1 MDPSVYQNLEA
12 SLRSSAAVK
21 QLASPPVF
29 KNDANDAAALGQNA
43 LENFGS
49 SIAGHASLKTVANLV
64 KSKKVLKGA
73 GISEEET
80 QGLADAA
87 AQGDT
92 ASFIRQSIN
101 MGTKRIT
108 NAIRGTVRPAPA
120 APAPPAPAPAPEPP
134 TQEFSNEAFDPNTI
148 EPAAI
153 RQAGEAPS
161 QIGEILPGQYQRIG
175 TNTGD
180 APPPPAPAQAAAPAA
195 PAAPEPPPPPP
206 EVPPPTAGLGEG
218 DEILTDAQRALK
230 GLKAAT
236 GDSVAGD
243 EDPFGLAITAALGIA
258 SVVGGL
264 FIKTH
269 HTENV
274 VPEVKPPPRV
284 GFGVQIGV

>member
-12 SLRSSAAVK
+12 SLRSSASVK

-92 ASFIRQSIN
+92 ASFIRQSVN
-101 MGTKRIT
+101 MGTRRIT
-108 NAIRGTVRPAPA
+108 NAIRGIVQPAPPPAAAPEPDIDTNDTGDLFNQIASRNAAEGYENPFTLENLGGNFPRIGVNTGEAPA
-120 APAPPAPAPAPEPP
+120 AAVP
-134 TQEFSNEAFDPNTI
+134 
-148 EPAAI
+148 
-153 RQAGEAPS
+153 
-161 QIGEILPGQYQRIG
+161 
-175 TNTGD
+175 
-180 APPPPAPAQAAAPAA
+180 APAA
-195 PAAPEPPPPPP
+195 PAAPEPPAPPPD
-206 EVPPPTAGLGEG
+206 VPPPTAGLGEG
-218 DEILTDAQRALK
+218 EEIATDAQRALK

-243 EDPFGLAITAALGIA
+243 EDPFGLAITAALGVA

-274 VPEVKPPPRV
+274 VPAVTPPPRV

>member
-29 KNDANDAAALGQNA
+29 KTDANDAAALGQNA

-92 ASFIRQSIN
+92 ASFIRQSVN

-120 APAPPAPAPAPEPP
+120 APAPPPPAPEPDID
-134 TQEFSNEAFDPNTI
+134 TEDTGDLFNQIASRN
-148 EPAAI
+148 AAEGYENPFTLENLGGNFP
-153 RQAGEAPS
+153 RMGV
-161 QIGEILPGQYQRIG
+161 
-175 TNTGD
+175 NTGD
-180 APPPPAPAQAAAPAA
+180 APAAAVPAPAA
-195 PAAPEPPPPPP
+195 PAAPEPPAPPP

-243 EDPFGLAITAALGIA
+243 EDPFGLAITAALGVA